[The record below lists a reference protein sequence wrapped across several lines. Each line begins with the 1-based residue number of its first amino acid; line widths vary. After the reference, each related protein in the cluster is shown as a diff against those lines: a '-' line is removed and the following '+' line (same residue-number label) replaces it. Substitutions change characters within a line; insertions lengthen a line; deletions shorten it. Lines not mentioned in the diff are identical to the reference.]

1 MGENTDN
8 KVQEIYINLDDSGKL
23 SFNEKISVYGG
34 LLFFSKNE
42 KDKFITQ
49 YRSIIN
55 DIKCKY
61 CRQTINDCNKK
72 CPEIKNTN
80 IRPSDKRRIMNYIK
94 KFYVIALIIKNDDVY
109 DHIKNNK
116 AAKGRFTDYAIR
128 RLIKETINSLVKS
141 KGLNPNE
148 PVKLIINIDQQST
161 KSNGYYNLHDGLIEE
176 LKIGFNNFNYS
187 FLIKPIL
194 SSDLVVDISYQD
206 SGKSYVVQAA
216 DLLAGTIRKKSL
228 ASLLNNHDIHKELS
242 EFVDFKIILP

>member
-1 MGENTDN
+1 MSNN
-8 KVQEIYINLDDSGKL
+8 VQEIYINLDDSGKL
-23 SFNEKISVYGG
+23 TFNEKISVYGG
-34 LLFFSKNE
+34 LVFFSKKE

-61 CRQTINDCNKK
+61 CDIDNCNKK

-80 IRPSDKRRIMNYIK
+80 IKPSDKRRIMNYIK
-94 KFYVIALIIKNDDVY
+94 KYYVIALVVKNDDVY
-109 DHIKNNK
+109 EHIKNKK

-128 RLIKETINSLVKS
+128 RLIKETISSLVKS
-141 KGLNPNE
+141 KGLNPN
-148 PVKLIINIDQQST
+148 VSIKLIINIDQQST

-187 FLIKPIL
+187 FQIKPIL
-194 SSDLVVDISYQD
+194 SGDLDIVISYQD

-216 DLLAGTIRKKSL
+216 DLLAGTIRRKSL
-228 ASLLNNHDIHKELS
+228 EALLNNKDIYKELS

>member
-1 MGENTDN
+1 MSNTT
-8 KVQEIYINLDDSGKL
+8 QEVYINLDDSGKL
-23 SFNEKISVYGG
+23 TFNEKISVYGG
-34 LLFFSKNE
+34 LLFFSKKE

-61 CRQTINDCNKK
+61 CQFSSDNCNKK

-80 IRPSDKRRIMNYIK
+80 VKPKDKRRIMNYIK
-94 KFYVIALIIKNDDVY
+94 KYFVIALIIRNDDVY

-128 RLIKETINSLVKS
+128 RLIKETIISLVKS
-141 KGLNPNE
+141 NTLNSNE
-148 PVKLIINIDQQST
+148 SIKLIINIDQQST
-161 KSNGYYNLHDGLIEE
+161 KSNGYYNLRDGLIEE

-187 FLIKPIL
+187 FKTKPVLIGELKI
-194 SSDLVVDISYQD
+194 DISYQD

-228 ASLLNNHDIHKELS
+228 EALLNNQDMNKELS